1 MVTVVDGDVT
11 IITDSDRLLAYLYF
25 LQLRLFIRQITKEV
39 EKLEYNSVS
48 NASIIVSN
56 GT

>member
-1 MVTVVDGDVT
+1 VVTVVDGDVT

>member
-11 IITDSDRLLAYLYF
+11 VITDSDRLLAYLYF

>member
-25 LQLRLFIRQITKEV
+25 LQRLFIRQITKEV

-48 NASIIVSN
+48 NASINFSN